1 MMSENDLHVHVSTH
15 SITSTQLLFSDAHY
29 KNKRYEHF
37 MVSQS
42 DLQVHACTLLITSW
56 IDLHCSL
63 VLTLQH

>member
-1 MMSENDLHVHVSTH
+1 MMSENDLHVHGNTH

-42 DLQVHACTLLITSW
+42 DLQVHACTLLNS
-56 IDLHCSL
+56 
-63 VLTLQH
+63 